1 MGEVN
6 RWQPHNW
13 YPDSFALRA
22 AEADLELRTE
32 FALLEVGGGIRRS
45 VMADIAKLRNIAHK
59 LRAWAQEIRRDAEI
73 VAHATSNEDS
83 GLLDSAAK
91 EMEEAADEIE
101 RLQSLNGR

>member
-1 MGEVN
+1 
-6 RWQPHNW
+6 
-13 YPDSFALRA
+13 
-22 AEADLELRTE
+22 
-32 FALLEVGGGIRRS
+32 
-45 VMADIAKLRNIAHK
+45 MADIAKLRNIAHK

>member
-1 MGEVN
+1 
-6 RWQPHNW
+6 
-13 YPDSFALRA
+13 
-22 AEADLELRTE
+22 
-32 FALLEVGGGIRRS
+32 
-45 VMADIAKLRNIAHK
+45 MADIAKLRNIAHK

-73 VAHATSNEDS
+73 VANPTSNEDS